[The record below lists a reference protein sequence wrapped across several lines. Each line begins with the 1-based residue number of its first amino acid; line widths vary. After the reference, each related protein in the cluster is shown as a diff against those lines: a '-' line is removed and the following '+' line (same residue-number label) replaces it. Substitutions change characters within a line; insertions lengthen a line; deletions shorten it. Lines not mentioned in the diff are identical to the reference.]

1 MIEVFGKDG
10 RVFRFQDGTSEDVI
24 VSALNK
30 HYAALEQPLSPQIL
44 PTDEAPQPQV
54 EVPVAAVSAPIP
66 PAPIDHPS
74 QPNPNVE
81 HDSARTRDDRGRISD
96 EETAPSSDPKAM
108 NFALTVGAAALG
120 VLAVTGVLWST
131 GVIGKK
137 AETTAAVANALA
149 NTNFT
154 PTPQPDMRQAV
165 VATQIRKEAKSDGAV
180 LKEMIAGSTLDVLG
194 EQTISGTNWV
204 RVRVDQVSGDVGYV
218 IASHLGSMAPAL
230 DIVAGGSG
238 GTAPTPPIT
247 AMPPGAVVGNQPAIT
262 AAPIETRGAAIAA
275 TTYFVVSR
283 ELNVRSGA
291 SPGMRR
297 VGVVAFGTPL
307 VATEQANF
315 QGRIWLKVR
324 SNNGISGWVN
334 SDLVSLTPAAAPI
347 DQQVYAAPPPGR
359 VVYSSPQPRESMAQD
374 YSSAERIRVTALNAN
389 IRSEPSAQLGNDS
402 VIDVAPLGDVLT
414 VSAGRYVNGKLWYRV
429 RSNKG
434 ITGWISASNVMPDY

>member
-10 RVFRFQDGTSEDVI
+10 KVFRFQDGTSEDVI
-24 VSALNK
+24 TAALTK
-30 HYAALEQPLSPQIL
+30 HYAALEEALSTQLL
-44 PTDEAPQPQV
+44 PADEVPPPPFDA
-54 EVPVAAVSAPIP
+54 PVAAVSAPLP
-66 PAPIDHPS
+66 PAPISNPS
-74 QPNPNVE
+74 QSNLSVE
-81 HDSARTRDDRGRISD
+81 YNSARTQANQGRFSD
-96 EETAPSSDPKAM
+96 EVTASSSDPKAM

-120 VLAVTGVLWST
+120 VLAVTAVLWST

-137 AETTAAVANALA
+137 AETTAASTSSSA

-180 LKEMIAGSTLDVLG
+180 LREMIAGSTLDVLG

-204 RVRVDQVSGDVGYV
+204 RVRVDQVTGDVGYV

-230 DIVAGGSG
+230 NVVAGGSG
-238 GTAPTPPIT
+238 GSVPTLPLTAPPQ
-247 AMPPGAVVGNQPAIT
+247 GAVVGNQPAIT
-262 AAPIETRGAAIAA
+262 TAPIETRGAAIAA

-291 SPGMRR
+291 SPDTSR
-297 VGVVAFGTPL
+297 VGRVTFGTPL

-315 QGRIWLKVR
+315 QGRVWLKVR
-324 SNNGISGWVN
+324 SNNGVSGWVN

-359 VVYSSPQPRESMAQD
+359 VVYSTPQPRERMVQD
-374 YSSAERIRVTALNAN
+374 YSNAQRIRVTALNAN

-434 ITGWISASNVMPDY
+434 ITGWISASNVTPDY